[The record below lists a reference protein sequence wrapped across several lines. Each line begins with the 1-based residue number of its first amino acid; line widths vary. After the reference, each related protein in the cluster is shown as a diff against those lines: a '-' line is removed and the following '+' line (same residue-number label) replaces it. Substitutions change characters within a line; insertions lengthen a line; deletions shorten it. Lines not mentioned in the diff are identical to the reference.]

1 MIKAKHHFF
10 IYPFFKLITLAKLKM
25 NFGEIHIL
33 GEINY
38 CNKAIL
44 IISNHTSWWDGFWVM
59 YLNLKKFHRKFH
71 FMMLK
76 EQLKKHWYFRYT
88 GGYSVQ
94 KKSRSIIES
103 LDYTSRLLNNPDNMV
118 LIFPQGSIKSMHE
131 QKIVFEKGI
140 QRIVEKVSKEVQI
153 VFVANMIDYFSKS
166 KPGLYIHIKSFPGN
180 VYDKNTL
187 ESEYNLFYRSV
198 VNHQRHLSY

>member
-1 MIKAKHHFF
+1 
-10 IYPFFKLITLAKLKM
+10 
-25 NFGEIHIL
+25 
-33 GEINY
+33 
-38 CNKAIL
+38 
-44 IISNHTSWWDGFWVM
+44 
-59 YLNLKKFHRKFH
+59 
-71 FMMLK
+71 MMLE

-140 QRIVEKVSKEVQI
+140 QRIVEKVAKEVQI
-153 VFVANMIDYFSKS
+153 IFVANMIDYFSNP
-166 KPGLYIHIKSFPGN
+166 KPGLYIHIKSYSGN

-198 VNHQRHLSY
+198 VNHHRYLSY